1 MRRTW
6 RSIGRG
12 VMARVRVCP
21 TCGFENALSVIRCT
35 QCGVSVAHISL
46 TEAAL
51 LALAASTEKTPVSC
65 PHCAALIPQESA
77 VCPYCGESLGMKAR
91 LILEWPWGEA
101 SIDRELIVGRDP
113 ESSPLAIQLQQYGN
127 LSRRHARLWPAAD
140 GVWIE
145 DLGSTNGVFVN
156 EKRLT
161 PYQPL
166 LLAESGLL
174 RLAKDF
180 VVRVR
185 VER

>member
-1 MRRTW
+1 
-6 RSIGRG
+6 
-12 VMARVRVCP
+12 MARVRVCP
-21 TCGFENALSVIRCT
+21 TCGRENALAVIRCT

-46 TEAAL
+46 TEAAP
-51 LALAASTEKTPVSC
+51 LALAASTEKTPI
-65 PHCAALIPQESA
+65 PCAKCEALIPPASA
-77 VCPYCGESLGMKAR
+77 ACPYCGESFGMAVR
-91 LILEWPWGEA
+91 LIVEWPWGEEA
-101 SIDRELIVGRDP
+101 IDRELIIGRDLAC
-113 ESSPLAIQLQQYGN
+113 SPLAERLQNYGN
-127 LSRRHARLWPAAD
+127 LSRRHARLWPAVD

-161 PYQPL
+161 PHQPL
-166 LLAESGLL
+166 LVTESGLL

>member
-1 MRRTW
+1 M
-6 RSIGRG
+6 
-12 VMARVRVCP
+12 VRVRVCP

-46 TEAAL
+46 TETAL
-51 LALAASTEKTPVSC
+51 PALAASTEKTPVPC
-65 PHCAALIPQESA
+65 DKCEALIPQESA
-77 VCPYCGESLGMKAR
+77 ACPYCGESFGMKAR

-101 SIDRELIVGRDP
+101 AIDRELIVGRDP
-113 ESSPLAIQLQQYGN
+113 ECSPLAIKLQQYGN

-156 EKRLT
+156 GKQLT
-161 PYQPL
+161 PHQPL
-166 LLAESGLL
+166 LLTETGLL

-180 VVRVR
+180 MVRVR